1 MRSGRITRIHVT
13 NDTSTSED
21 APAAA
26 ADRRSPTTS
35 RPSAPPGPHQPPRPS
50 ARRPEGETDS
60 APGPAHR
67 RGAPRL
73 VDDGGTCSAPAAAG
87 ERHAGPQLRVEE
99 GRAAAFIVNAHNEPV
114 AELHA
119 AVRKLLEAQ
128 LLLDALV

>member
-1 MRSGRITRIHVT
+1 MT

-26 ADRRSPTTS
+26 ADAAEATTTS
-35 RPSAPPGPHQPPRPS
+35 RPSRRRRVRTSRPTTFEP
-50 ARRPEGETDS
+50 AEPEGETGRRRPTRLTVE
-60 APGPAHR
+60 APPA
-67 RGAPRL
+67 L
-73 VDDGGTCSAPAAAG
+73 VDDGGDLQRCLQRLAHMQVTT
-87 ERHAGPQLRVEE
+87 QLRVEE

-119 AVRKLLEAQ
+119 AVRKPLEAQ